1 MVPLFSQKINYMKE
15 DGLPWP
21 IWSTYSA
28 THNCEHT
35 LQLYKR
41 SENSTIDIVKLT
53 IWFEFPKLV
62 LLDRKC
68 AVVDGWF
75 GNDTSTCLYLHADFD
90 GVSEC

>member
-1 MVPLFSQKINYMKE
+1 MKE
-15 DGLPWP
+15 AGLPLA
-21 IWSTYSA
+21 IL
-28 THNCEHT
+28 HNCEHI

-41 SENSTIDIVKLT
+41 SENSTIVIVKLP

-75 GNDTSTCLYLHADFD
+75 WKDTSTCLYLHADFD